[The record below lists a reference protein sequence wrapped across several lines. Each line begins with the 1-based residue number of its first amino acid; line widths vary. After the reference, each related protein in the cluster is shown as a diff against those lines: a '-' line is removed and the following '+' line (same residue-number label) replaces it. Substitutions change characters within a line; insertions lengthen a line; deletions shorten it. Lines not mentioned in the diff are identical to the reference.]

1 VNLLLLEPGE
11 LRADGTARVGGRR
24 ARHVEEVLGLSPGDA
39 LQAGVVGGRMGTAR
53 VLSVGPDELVLAPVL
68 DVDPPPPSPV
78 SLLLALPRPKI
89 LRKVLAAVASMG
101 VKRLVLVG
109 SFKVE
114 KSYWSSPLLAATGLR
129 TELVAGL
136 EQGRDTVLPEV
147 TARRLFKPFLEDELD
162 VLLPEPVRLLAHPT
176 EAEPLDA
183 LFRGGSP
190 RHPLTPSP
198 SPLAP
203 SLSKGNP
210 PGDAAEPARDERRAA
225 LAIGP
230 EGGWTEYEAARLRE
244 KGFRPF
250 SLGARV
256 LRVDTAVPYAIAQAE
271 LWLRSQA
278 PGPGLQAPAEAP

>member
-24 ARHVEEVLGLSPGDA
+24 ARHVQEVLRLSAGDA

-68 DVDPPPPSPV
+68 DVEPPAPAPV

-114 KSYWSSPLLAATGLR
+114 KSYWSTPLLAPDALR
-129 TELVAGL
+129 AELVAGL
-136 EQGRDTVLPEV
+136 EQGRDTVLPDV

-162 VLLPEPVRLLAHPT
+162 ALLPEPVRLLAHPT
-176 EAEPLDA
+176 EAGPLEA
-183 LFRGGSP
+183 IAP
-190 RHPLTPSP
+190 TPG
-198 SPLAP
+198 A
-203 SLSKGNP
+203 
-210 PGDAAEPARDERRAA
+210 RAA

-256 LRVDTAVPYAIAQAE
+256 LRVDTAVPYAIAQVE
-271 LWLRSQA
+271 LWLRRCGA
-278 PGPGLQAPAEAP
+278 

>member
-190 RHPLTPSP
+190 
-198 SPLAP
+198 P

-210 PGDAAEPARDERRAA
+210 PGDAAEPPRDERRAA

-244 KGFRPF
+244 KGFRAF
-250 SLGARV
+250 SLGPRV

>member
-190 RHPLTPSP
+190 
-198 SPLAP
+198 P

-210 PGDAAEPARDERRAA
+210 PGDAAEPPRDERRAA

-244 KGFRPF
+244 KGFRAF
-250 SLGARV
+250 SLGPRV

-278 PGPGLQAPAEAP
+278 PGPGLQAPAEPP

>member
-24 ARHVEEVLGLSPGDA
+24 ARHVEKVLGLSPGDA

-190 RHPLTPSP
+190 
-198 SPLAP
+198 P

-210 PGDAAEPARDERRAA
+210 PGDAAEPPRDERRAA

-244 KGFRPF
+244 KGFRAF
-250 SLGARV
+250 SLGPRV

-278 PGPGLQAPAEAP
+278 PGPGLQAPAEPP